1 MTRKKHYLPDISS
14 ILYLARM
21 GKHHTNVYRFTMT
34 MNEEVDP
41 VLLHQDFI
49 QISLVI
55 DKFPAEALFRSKKI
69 QEY

>member
-41 VLLHQDFI
+41 YKALIKELDKERY
-49 QISLVI
+49 SVI
-55 DKFPAEALFRSKKI
+55 ENRVSGLI
-69 QEY
+69 